1 MNFSKYISIFFHP
14 INFPLIGVFIYFLL
28 VPKHIF
34 KPQEYLILT
43 VTFIGT
49 YIFPFV
55 FLFLLKRFKMIN
67 SYHLITIDERK
78 FPTLLFI
85 AISFII
91 ANWLLKT
98 RVVNLLSLL
107 YFGYGLGFIISY
119 IFLYFKLKISL
130 HTAAIGGLI
139 GFLVYFS
146 LEFKINIIGF
156 LVGFFVLSGVIAS
169 ARLRLKAH
177 KLNEVF
183 LGFIA
188 GFLTQFFVYEIYIHI
203 I

>member
-1 MNFSKYISIFFHP
+1 
-14 INFPLIGVFIYFLL
+14 
-28 VPKHIF
+28 
-34 KPQEYLILT
+34 
-43 VTFIGT
+43 
-49 YIFPFV
+49 
-55 FLFLLKRFKMIN
+55 MIN
-67 SYHLITIDERK
+67 SHHLVTIEERK

-107 YFGYGLGFIISY
+107 YFGYGIGFIASY
-119 IFLYFKLKISL
+119 IFLFSKQKISL

-146 LEFKINIIGF
+146 FEYKINILGFLIGF
-156 LVGFFVLSGVIAS
+156 FILSGIIAS

-177 KLNEVF
+177 NINEVF
-183 LGFIA
+183 LGFVT
-188 GFLTQFFVYEIYIHI
+188 GLLTQFLVYGVFYYIM
-203 I
+203 